1 MGVKSFEREFTAHE
15 STLKPRYTDKKHM
28 KSIDLPS
35 SDQTQP
41 VDLCIDLES
50 NRIYACDIGRSFVE
64 IYNINGTLEHVIDD
78 TTMTKFQPTAIAVA
92 SDGTVIV
99 ASHFHHRL
107 HMYSPSDSQNPV
119 NRYVYKQFKL
129 GTSGDQI
136 HQFYHPAGIALDH
149 KNGNLYVCDRG
160 NFRIQVMRPE
170 GVCERVIEL
179 FSAGKKK
186 TPLDVTRVALQSHL
200 NQIVCIVANGDALCF
215 LPKQANG

>member
-1 MGVKSFEREFTAHE
+1 
-15 STLKPRYTDKKHM
+15 M

-41 VDLCIDLES
+41 VDLCVDLTT
-50 NRIYACDIGRSFVE
+50 NKIYTCDIGRSVVE
-64 IYNINGTLEHVIDD
+64 IYDMNGTLEHVMEDS
-78 TTMTKFQPTAIAVA
+78 TMTKFQPTAIAVV

-107 HMYSPSDSQNPV
+107 HMYSPSDLQNPA

-129 GTSGDQI
+129 GTSGDQL

-149 KNGNLYVCDRG
+149 KNGSLYVCDRG

-186 TPLDVTRVALQSHL
+186 MPLDVTRVALQSHL